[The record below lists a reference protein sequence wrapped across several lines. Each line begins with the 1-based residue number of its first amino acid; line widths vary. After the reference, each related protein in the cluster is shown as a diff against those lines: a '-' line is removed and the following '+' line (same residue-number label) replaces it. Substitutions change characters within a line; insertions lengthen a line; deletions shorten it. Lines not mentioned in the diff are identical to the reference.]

1 MYQGFKGISDRTN
14 KLFRRQNERR
24 TNSRRKQS
32 LPVHLRTEQQPVN
45 LFQRAGPTT
54 QCKNGS
60 DVESTENSVRR
71 KYPPPKKTAPR
82 TMPVPLTLESLKY
95 RGWASDQ
102 KKNEMYI
109 CMNQCYLSTSCGRY
123 SCLGTQILKWNW
135 VETEHFGGGQPIHSA
150 CCIKIHSSGEG
161 AKLYSSYC

>member
-1 MYQGFKGISDRTN
+1 MNLLSPCIYHLQDLSKWENRVMYQGFKGISDRTN

-102 KKNEMYI
+102 KKMRCVSVWISVI
-109 CMNQCYLSTSCGRY
+109 CLP
-123 SCLGTQILKWNW
+123 L
-135 VETEHFGGGQPIHSA
+135 VEGIPA
-150 CCIKIHSSGEG
+150 
-161 AKLYSSYC
+161 